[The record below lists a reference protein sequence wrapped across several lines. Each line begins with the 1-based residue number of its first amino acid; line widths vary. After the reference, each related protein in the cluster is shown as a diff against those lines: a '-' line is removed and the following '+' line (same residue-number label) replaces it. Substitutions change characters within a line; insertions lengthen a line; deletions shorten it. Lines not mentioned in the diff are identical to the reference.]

1 MATTKKISTFN
12 VATPIGDLVLS
23 AKSGEDPEFKPF
35 TTSIEDSDDGLSND
49 GKMIFNEMTERSYI
63 QGVFLYE
70 QDDVPLLKSVID
82 FVKTNPTEGVPVNIV
97 WTDGSIDS
105 NTGVFV
111 GPLVYNGTGTIELK
125 FACAKDWI
133 NS

>member
-1 MATTKKISTFN
+1 MARTKKISTFN
-12 VATPIGDLVLS
+12 VATPVGDLVLS
-23 AKSGEDPEFKPF
+23 AKAGEDPEFKAF

-49 GKMIFNEMTERSYI
+49 GKMIFNEMTERAYI

-70 QDDVPLLKSVID
+70 DDDIPSLKSVID
-82 FVKTNPTEGVPVNIV
+82 FVKTNPTEGVPANIV
-97 WTDGSIDS
+97 WTDSSIDS
-105 NTGVFV
+105 NTGCFV
-111 GPLVYNGTGTIELK
+111 GALVYNGTGTIELK